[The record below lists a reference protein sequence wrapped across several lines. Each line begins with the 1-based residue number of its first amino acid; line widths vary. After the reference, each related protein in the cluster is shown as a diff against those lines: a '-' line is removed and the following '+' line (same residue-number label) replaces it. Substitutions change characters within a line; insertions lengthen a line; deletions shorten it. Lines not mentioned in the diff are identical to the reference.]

1 MKGTVNKVFIIGRLG
16 QEPQIRY
23 MPNGT
28 AVLSISLATND
39 GYKDSQTGQFIDN
52 TEWHNVTIFGKKAE
66 IVTQYRTKGDLLH
79 VEGRL
84 RTQKWQDKAT
94 GQDRYKTDI
103 VANEIELIGQSSEQV
118 QQQPQGQVP
127 VQQPQQFQQP
137 SNQQIQPPIANKFA
151 HREQQQANQ
160 NFN

>member
-1 MKGTVNKVFIIGRLG
+1 MSKGTVNKVFIIGRLG

-28 AVLSISLATND
+28 AVLSISIATND

-66 IVTQYRTKGDLLH
+66 IVTQYRTKGDLLMI
-79 VEGRL
+79 EGRL

-118 QQQPQGQVP
+118 QQQPQ
-127 VQQPQQFQQP
+127 QFQQP
-137 SNQQIQPPIANKFA
+137 SNQQVQPQPPIANKFA